1 MEEEREEG
9 GISIGEI
16 FRVIFSRKWLV
27 LIITAVIAVA
37 GTLGIYF
44 GMNNSKREY
53 VASFVLNLPGDDK
66 TQIVYTYPDGTQFYY
81 SDLVSAEILKE
92 VKASDSA
99 FDDIQVE
106 AMANEG
112 NISIVR
118 TENQQKTEVVYTIN
132 VKANYF
138 KNKEVARRFITKL
151 ANVPGSHLA
160 EMNISYDL
168 YIDRAKS
175 AIDYETE
182 INNLLNQV
190 NYIVKQYNTL
200 ISSVG
205 DVAVENG
212 KTLSYYKQGL
222 TAYVDEQKVLSN
234 LLTEVQDKNYL
245 KSEELIEKYKRDLT
259 QLRKDLTKAE
269 ATLKNLLTLPDASGS
284 NATVVKQQSDLV
296 EDLKQKIK
304 QLEIYTGTYK
314 YEEGDEQGGEI
325 REPVIG
331 DAVPQEFTVALNQAY
346 STVEAFTAEYKD
358 ISSKVYGTSS
368 MASFAT
374 SNVIT
379 TEGETG
385 LIISFAI
392 SLVAGLIIA
401 MIVGYIV
408 GRVKLNKKSAK
419 AAPATE
425 STGEPAEAE
434 VLAQVAATDAEEDKK
449 NKK

>member
-16 FRVIFSRKWLV
+16 FRIIFSQKWLV

-66 TQIVYTYPDGTQFYY
+66 TQIIYTYPDGSQFYY

-92 VKASDSA
+92 VKSSDSA

-138 KNKEVARRFITKL
+138 KNKELARRFITKL

-160 EMNISYDL
+160 EMNIGYDNKISNVEDLTSYENV
-168 YIDRAKS
+168 ITAF
-175 AIDYETE
+175 EE
-182 INNLLNQV
+182 QC
-190 NYIVKQYNTL
+190 NYLIGQYNQLTNQYKSDFV
-200 ISSVG
+200 IR
-205 DVAVENG
+205 DG
-212 KTLSYYKQGL
+212 KTLNFYK
-222 TAYVDEQKVLSN
+222 TAIETFINKNKVLEKLS
-234 LLTEVQDKNYL
+234 TEVKNEHLL
-245 KSEELIEKYKRDLT
+245 KSIELKADYENELVQVERNLKREQFILDEMKVGSSDVSQNVTAVRDQAAKVADLMQRKEDLEKYI
-259 QLRKDLTKAE
+259 AE
-269 ATLKNLLTLPDASGS
+269 GKLADEAFKTAIDEAYE
-284 NATVVKQQSDLV
+284 TVKGFTADF
-296 EDLKQKIK
+296 
-304 QLEIYTGTYK
+304 K
-314 YEEGDEQGGEI
+314 YAAET
-325 REPVIG
+325 VYS
-331 DAVPQEFTVALNQAY
+331 VAL
-346 STVEAFTAEYKD
+346 TV
-358 ISSKVYGTSS
+358 
-368 MASFAT
+368 SFAT

-408 GRVKLNKKSAK
+408 GRVKLGKKAAK
-419 AAPATE
+419 AAPAKE
-425 STGEPAEAE
+425 SAGEPAEAE
-434 VLAQVAATDAEEDKK
+434 VLAQAAATDAEEDKK

>member
-16 FRVIFSRKWLV
+16 FRVIFSQKWLV

-66 TQIVYTYPDGTQFYY
+66 TQIIYTYPDGTQFYY

-99 FDDIQVE
+99 FDDIEVE
-106 AMANEG
+106 AMANDG

-160 EMNISYDL
+160 EMNIAYDNKISNVEDLTSYENMITAFEEQCTYL
-168 YIDRAKS
+168 TGQYTQLTNQYKS
-175 AIDYETE
+175 DFIIRD
-182 INNLLNQV
+182 
-190 NYIVKQYNTL
+190 
-200 ISSVG
+200 
-205 DVAVENG
+205 G
-212 KTLSYYKQGL
+212 KTLNSYK
-222 TAYVDEQKVLSN
+222 TAIETFK
-234 LLTEVQDKNYL
+234 DKNRVLEKLKTQVKDEHLL
-245 KSEELIEKYKRDLT
+245 KSIELKADYENELVQVERNLKREQFILDEMKVGSSDVSQNVTAVRDQAAKVADLMQRKEDLEKYI
-259 QLRKDLTKAE
+259 AE
-269 ATLKNLLTLPDASGS
+269 GKLADEAFKTAIDEAYE
-284 NATVVKQQSDLV
+284 TVKGFTADF
-296 EDLKQKIK
+296 
-304 QLEIYTGTYK
+304 K
-314 YEEGDEQGGEI
+314 YAAET
-325 REPVIG
+325 VYS
-331 DAVPQEFTVALNQAY
+331 VAL
-346 STVEAFTAEYKD
+346 TV
-358 ISSKVYGTSS
+358 
-368 MASFAT
+368 SFAT

-408 GRVKLNKKSAK
+408 GRVKLGKKAAK
-419 AAPATE
+419 AAPATANV
-425 STGEPAEAE
+425 SEPAEAE
-434 VLAQVAATDAEEDKK
+434 VLAQAAATDAEEDKTK